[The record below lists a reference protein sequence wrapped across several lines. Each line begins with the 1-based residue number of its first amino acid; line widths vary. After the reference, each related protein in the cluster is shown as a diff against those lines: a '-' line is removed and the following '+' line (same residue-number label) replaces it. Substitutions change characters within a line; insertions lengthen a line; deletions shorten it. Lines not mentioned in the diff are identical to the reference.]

1 MKVHHTLICFFFLS
15 LQDGNAEVNINKN
28 ISFGVVGRNLTAVF
42 SFPAG
47 TWKML
52 CRGECKGGNI
62 LINTTDEKHQSQ
74 RYSTELKSEDG
85 VPHLSVNITQLI
97 MSDAGQYSCGV
108 GGSPSSVSY
117 KQFEVVVAEA
127 LLDGNDPAQ
136 LKHFNKE
143 TGSSLT
149 VGCYFNQSGGQKFFC
164 RGECGENEVLLQTDD
179 EDASKDRYRIGYR
192 GPSGETY
199 GGGGIV
205 YVTITQLTESD
216 SGRYRCSLNPSP
228 GQGSFRDFEISVTDA
243 VVQSAF
249 SPSLTLSVTTEQ
261 PEKTSEGVSLPVG
274 LTVAVIIIIIIIL
287 LSVSVVIFCKKRSAK
302 PKNPRVETQYAAVT
316 ETNNAVY
323 EEIRDEGGQKAA
335 PVEIS
340 SVYALAKY
348 NNTPETTDDYSMI
361 TAATP
366 EHSVRKM
373 LHRTNRN
380 CKLGK
385 DEDETS
391 KLTKS
396 ELNSSKPDV
405 DSPSSTS
412 PQPQGDAGS
421 DPSQSLE
428 NPLYSATD

>member
-62 LINTTDEKHQSQ
+62 LINTTDEKHQSH

-149 VGCYFNQSGGQKFFC
+149 VGCYFNPSGGQTFFC
-164 RGECGENEVLLQTDD
+164 RGECGEDEVLLQTDD

-199 GGGGIV
+199 RGGGIV

-228 GQGSFRDFEISVTDA
+228 GQGSFRDFEISVTD
-243 VVQSAF
+243 
-249 SPSLTLSVTTEQ
+249 
-261 PEKTSEGVSLPVG
+261 GVSLPVG
-274 LTVAVIIIIIIIL
+274 LTVAVIIIIIII
-287 LSVSVVIFCKKRSAK
+287 IFSSLAVLIICIKRKS
-302 PKNPRVETQYAAVT
+302 NRGLRTRGNSEG
-316 ETNNAVY
+316 TNMEDVHY
-323 EEIRDEGGQKAA
+323 E
-335 PVEIS
+335 
-340 SVYALAKY
+340 
-348 NNTPETTDDYSMI
+348 NCTPGST
-361 TAATP
+361 
-366 EHSVRKM
+366 R
-373 LHRTNRN
+373 
-380 CKLGK
+380 
-385 DEDETS
+385 ED
-391 KLTKS
+391 
-396 ELNSSKPDV
+396 
-405 DSPSSTS
+405 STY
-412 PQPQGDAGS
+412 
-421 DPSQSLE
+421 QSLH
-428 NPLYSATD
+428 PAARDQDQTYSTLTHHT